1 MDKLADRLR
10 KDADS
15 IEVAVSDELDHRIA
29 ASLRSVTPHQEPES
43 IVTSRRPVLFWWASS
58 LTGIV
63 AAAAVIIIV
72 NSGASQV
79 PATATPATAVTATT
93 ASIAAAVPAVDWKA
107 ETAMLTGQLQQELD
121 ALQSDIKKAERKVK
135 DDIGL

>member
-10 KDADS
+10 KDADN

-29 ASLRSVTPHQEPES
+29 ASLRSVTPLQESES
-43 IVTSRRPVLFWWASS
+43 IVTSRRSASFWWASS

-63 AAAAVIIIV
+63 TAVAVIIFI
-72 NSGASQV
+72 NSGTSQV
-79 PATATPATAVTATT
+79 PATATPATTT
-93 ASIAAAVPAVDWKA
+93 TPASIAAAVPAIDWKA
-107 ETAMLTGQLQQELD
+107 ETAMLTGPLQQELD
-121 ALQSDIKKAERKVK
+121 ALQSDFKKAERKVK